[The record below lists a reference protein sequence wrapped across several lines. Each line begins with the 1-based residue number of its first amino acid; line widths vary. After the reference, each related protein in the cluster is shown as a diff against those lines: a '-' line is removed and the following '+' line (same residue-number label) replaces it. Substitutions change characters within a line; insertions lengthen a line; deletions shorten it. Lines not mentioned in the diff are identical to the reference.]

1 MAPVA
6 QRVAPHGVRGDPVAT
21 RRAGRRPPAGSAA
34 VPAVER
40 GELHAFLRRRA
51 VVPLESRRDVE
62 APGHPAHLTQPQLYI
77 DREERSPA
85 LAGGA
90 EQRQVGA
97 DGVAGVRWSG
107 CPGRL
112 EQLGEAGQRLRL
124 GGQVYQPRRQRV
136 SA

>member
-40 GELHAFLRRRA
+40 GEPYAFLRRSA
-51 VVPLESRRDVE
+51 VVPLESRRDIE
-62 APGHPAHLTQPQLYI
+62 APGHPTHLTQPQLYV

-90 EQRQVGA
+90 EQAQVGA
-97 DGVAGVRWSG
+97 DRVAGFEWPGR
-107 CPGRL
+107 PGRL
-112 EQLGEAGQRLRL
+112 EQLGEAGQRLCL
-124 GGQVYQPRRQRV
+124 GGQVD
-136 SA
+136 